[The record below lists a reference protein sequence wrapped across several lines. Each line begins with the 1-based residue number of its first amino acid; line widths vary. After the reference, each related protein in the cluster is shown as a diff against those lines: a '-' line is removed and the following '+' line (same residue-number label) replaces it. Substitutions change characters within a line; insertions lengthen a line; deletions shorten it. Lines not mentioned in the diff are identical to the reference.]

1 MNAPRTRIDKRTFG
15 PWAVVTGAS
24 SGIGKEFARQ
34 LAASGLNL
42 VLVARRLALL
52 EEVGRELSRDFSI
65 AYRTVE
71 VDLTEPDFLDTI
83 EAATGDLDVGL
94 LVSNA
99 GAGHLGAFLTLE
111 ADDLLSL
118 VQLNALAHLR
128 LSHHFGRRLAQR
140 ERGGI
145 LLVSALGAGEGLPYM
160 ANDGAAKAYVLSLG
174 EALHVEFQ
182 PFRVHVTVLLP
193 GGVETP
199 VLAKLGLDAGSLP
212 MRPLSVEQCVAE
224 GLAALN
230 ANRAIHIPGRMFR
243 IIARLS
249 PRSMMTRMNGNML
262 AKALAGKR
270 TLTEPAPSVTENIP

>member
-1 MNAPRTRIDKRTFG
+1 MTRMDRERFG

-34 LAASGLNL
+34 LAANGLNL
-42 VLVARRLALL
+42 VLVARRVARL
-52 EEVGRELSRDFSI
+52 EEVGRELAQAFGI
-65 AYRTVE
+65 AYRAVA
-71 VDLTEPDFLDTI
+71 VDLTKPDFLDTI

-99 GAGHLGAFLTLE
+99 GAGHPGAFLTLE
-111 ADDLLSL
+111 VGDLLSL
-118 VQLNALAHLR
+118 AQLNALAHLR

-140 ERGGI
+140 ERGGV

-174 EALHVEFQ
+174 EALHVELQ
-182 PFRVHVTVLLP
+182 PFGIHVTVLLP

-199 VLAKLGLDAGSLP
+199 VLAKLGLDTGSLP
-212 MRPLSVEQCVAE
+212 MRPLSVEQCVTE

-230 ANRAIHIPGRMFR
+230 ANRAIHIPGRLFR
-243 IIARLS
+243 IMARLS
-249 PRSMMTRMNGNML
+249 PRSMMTRMNGIML
-262 AKALAGKR
+262 AKAVARKR
-270 TLTEPAPSVTENIP
+270 TQIGPARSMTENIP